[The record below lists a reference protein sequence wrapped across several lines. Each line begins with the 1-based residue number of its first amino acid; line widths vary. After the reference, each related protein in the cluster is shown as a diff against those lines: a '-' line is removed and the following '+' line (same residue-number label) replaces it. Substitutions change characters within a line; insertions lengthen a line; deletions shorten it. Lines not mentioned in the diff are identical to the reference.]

1 MNRSLASRAGAAIVA
16 AGFCLGLSGAAS
28 VAGDADADHLHHQ
41 LAAITVDKD
50 PDAQAEQGVDAL
62 FKGNY
67 SDAFPLLEK
76 AAGQGS
82 ARAALALSSALYIG
96 LGRPADFTL
105 AFNWA
110 QMAADAGDPT
120 GQRLLAWFT
129 LTGTGTSKNPRL
141 ANRRFEAAADQN
153 DVWAQYSLGRL
164 SESGAAGIKRD
175 LEQAVSWYELAAENG
190 LPMAQWRLGELLLA
204 GEGTNQDKNRGV
216 GLLRR
221 AAEAGVVP
229 AISSLARQM
238 FKGEGTVQNYDEAL
252 KNYRIAAQLGQAD
265 AQNMAGYMLHNGI
278 GVKQDPKAASSFY
291 IKAGA
296 KGHPQALHNLAL
308 LYRDGQ
314 GVKADAEIAHGLFNR
329 AGANGLSEAIHERQ
343 KLEVRMSARQLQ
355 TAQRFASSWRET
367 WTLDTMR
374 LKSSGTGFF
383 ISPGGAVVTNH
394 HVVDGCDAVAVRIGD
409 QIREAGVSFAVEKV
423 DLALIHLQPEEGVQ
437 SEFRVAHIAPQEDL
451 FLGERVTVFGWP
463 FSGVLSSD
471 GVVTTGTLSA
481 KSGVRDN
488 PDFMQISAPV
498 QPGNS
503 GGPVMN
509 EAGYI
514 IGVVRARLEKLGD
527 KVAQNVNFAVK
538 HSVLTDLLDRHGK
551 GYSTVR
557 ASDWR
562 SLSTRQLAQVG
573 EKISAQILCYEYKF
587 GK

>member
-1 MNRSLASRAGAAIVA
+1 MGAFCFFLLAGVLNGGEAGARD
-16 AGFCLGLSGAAS
+16 AGS
-28 VAGDADADHLHHQ
+28 Q
-41 LAAITVDKD
+41 LAAITVVED
-50 PDAQAEQGVDAL
+50 PEAQALQGIADL
-62 FKGNY
+62 YEGNY
-67 SDAFPLLEK
+67 AEAFASLEQV
-76 AAGQGS
+76 AGQGNVS
-82 ARAALALSSALYIG
+82 AALALSSAYYAG
-96 LGRPADFTL
+96 LGRPADFAS
-105 AFNWA
+105 AFKWA
-110 QMAADAGDPT
+110 QAAADAGDVV
-120 GQRLLAWFT
+120 GQRLLAWYT
-129 LTGTGTSKNPRL
+129 LSGVGTPKNPRL
-141 ANRRFEAAADQN
+141 ANRQFEAAADQN
-153 DVWAQYSLGRL
+153 DAWAQYSLGRL
-164 SESGAAGIKRD
+164 NESGAAGIKRD
-175 LEQAVSWYELAAENG
+175 LEQAVSWYELAADNG
-190 LPMAQWRLGELLLA
+190 LPMAQWRLGELLLV
-204 GEGTNQDKNRGV
+204 GEGINQDKGRGV

-238 FKGEGTVQNYDEAL
+238 FKGEGTVQNYDEAW
-252 KNYRIAAQLGQAD
+252 KHYQIAAKLGQAD

-278 GVKQDPKAASSFY
+278 GVKRDPKEAYNFY
-291 IKAGA
+291 IKASA
-296 KGHPQALHNLAL
+296 KGHPEALHNLAML
-308 LYRDGQ
+308 FRDGQ
-314 GVKADAEIAHGLFNR
+314 GVKASAEVAHGLFNR
-329 AGANGLSEAIHERQ
+329 AGANGLSEAIRERQ
-343 KLEVRMSARQLQ
+343 QLEVRMSAKQLQ
-355 TAQRFASSWRET
+355 SAQRFASDWRES
-367 WTLDTMR
+367 WTLDMMR
-374 LKSSGTGFF
+374 LTSSGTGFF

-423 DLALIHLQPEEGVQ
+423 DLALIHLLPKEGEK
-437 SEFRVAHIAPQEDL
+437 SEFRVARIAPQEDL

-481 KSGVRDN
+481 KSGLRDN

-527 KVAQNVNFAVK
+527 RVAQNVNFAVK
-538 HSVLTDLLDRHGK
+538 HSVLTGLLDRHGK
-551 GYSTVR
+551 GYSAGK